1 VTPWLRRRVPVGWH
15 MIAIVAVHALA
26 LALVAASSSIWL
38 VMLGLYFEGMM
49 ETMTGITQV
58 SFRLALIPDAIQ
70 GRVNSVYRLIS
81 FAAMSVGSATGGLL
95 IDWYGPRP
103 VMWIIAG
110 SIGVIAVGS
119 ALSDI
124 RTLRD

>member
-1 VTPWLRRRVPVGWH
+1 MV
-15 MIAIVAVHALA
+15 AIVAVHALA
-26 LALVAASSSIWL
+26 LGIVAASEWIPL
-38 VMLGLYFEGMM
+38 VVFGLFFGGMM

-70 GRVNSVYRLIS
+70 GRVNSVYRLGS
-81 FAAMSVGSATGGLL
+81 FGAMSIGTAAGGLL
-95 IDWYGPRP
+95 IDLYGPRP
-103 VMWIIAG
+103 VLWIIAA

-119 ALSDI
+119 ALSGI